1 MCVGETT
8 FVTPESANS
17 IVGDGRELDLLFQFD
32 FMDLDGRDGK
42 WNVIPFDLKKFKQ
55 LLVRWQEAIDWNTLF
70 WGNHDQPR
78 AVSRFG
84 SDASEALRVRSAKM
98 LAAAMYLLRGTPF
111 LYQGEEIGMTN
122 FPFQDET
129 QLRDVESLIKT

>member
-8 FVTPESANS
+8 FVTPENADSV
-17 IVGDGRELDLLFQFD
+17 VGDGRELDLLFQFD
-32 FMDLDGRDGK
+32 CMDLDGRDGK

-78 AVSRFG
+78 AVLRLSTSPVTSGQRSRSISVSMPRAFSPG
-84 SDASEALRVRSAKM
+84 ERDAVSVSTAFSVRC
-98 LAAAMYLLRGTPF
+98 
-111 LYQGEEIGMTN
+111 
-122 FPFQDET
+122 DE
-129 QLRDVESLIKT
+129 R

>member
-8 FVTPESANS
+8 FVTPENADSV
-17 IVGDGRELDLLFQFD
+17 VGDGRELDLLFQFD

-78 AVSRFG
+78 VVSRFG
-84 SDASEALRVRSAKM
+84 SDASEALRGGTFRLLLPEHPQLLAYERACGKEHIRVLSRLPGSA
-98 LAAAMYLLRGTPF
+98 ASGREY
-111 LYQGEEIGMTN
+111 
-122 FPFQDET
+122 
-129 QLRDVESLIKT
+129 